1 MGLISLSL
9 ARPLTLHSS
18 CHWIRRGD
26 LEKGNA
32 CLSVLT
38 YLYTYTPPPGR
49 DATQEKPYCFL
60 LLNSVFALPHY
71 GPRTVPGIRYK
82 LPPCPALT
90 HQMYGYGF
98 TAVNNYLPLPTT
110 SSFWVRCRPNRSLP
124 YGGTIGSSLSD

>member
-1 MGLISLSL
+1 MGLIFLSRSPARSPFNLSL
-9 ARPLTLHSS
+9 DSTASFRKRQCMPIRTCVLIYIYTTTGTRRHSGETL
-18 CHWIRRGD
+18 
-26 LEKGNA
+26 L
-32 CLSVLT
+32 L
-38 YLYTYTPPPGR
+38 
-49 DATQEKPYCFL
+49 L

-71 GPRTVPGIRYK
+71 GPHTVQGIRYM

-98 TAVNNYLPLPTT
+98 TAANNYLPLPTT